1 MFNRF
6 FCLALVFFSSL
17 CFSKEPN
24 FKSAWQIA
32 IENPAEYEEILRS
45 SPVASAESAQIASL
59 SWDES
64 AYAGFSIS
72 EWNRAYST
80 PVFNNQ
86 GLKGD
91 ALKPMKSIY
100 YYVYPTYP
108 FGNYSP
114 EIIMYIFSQSGKFLG
129 RLLSLSG
136 NGTENVS
143 ALNLPSNSKM
153 YIGIRIWGGGG
164 SLSNAPFIG
173 NTRVTVT
180 Y

>member
-1 MFNRF
+1 MINRF
-6 FCLALVFFSSL
+6 FCLVLVFFSSL
-17 CFSKEPN
+17 CFSKEPT
-24 FKSAWQIA
+24 FQSAWQIA
-32 IENPAEYEEILRS
+32 TEHPAEYAEILRN
-45 SPVASAESAQIASL
+45 SPVSSVDTVQVDSL
-59 SWDES
+59 SWDDS
-64 AYAGFSIS
+64 AYGGFSIS
-72 EWNRAYST
+72 EWNRAYPT
-80 PVFNNQ
+80 AMFNNN

-114 EIIMYIFSQSGKFLG
+114 EVIMYIYSPAGKFLG
-129 RLLSLSG
+129 RLLSLNG

-153 YIGIRIWGGGG
+153 YIAIRIWGGGG
-164 SLSNAPFIG
+164 PLSNAPFIG
-173 NTRVTVT
+173 NTRVAVT